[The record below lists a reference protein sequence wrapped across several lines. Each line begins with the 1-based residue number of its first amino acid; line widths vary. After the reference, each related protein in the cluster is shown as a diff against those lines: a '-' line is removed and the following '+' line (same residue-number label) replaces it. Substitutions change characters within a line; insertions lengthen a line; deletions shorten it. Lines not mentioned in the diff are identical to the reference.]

1 MITLKKATIKDII
14 LFIDTARKVDKK
26 EVLLS
31 SGLPIE
37 LQATKIL
44 EKEPLGIWSGKE
56 LLGIGGL
63 REDGSGGALGW
74 MLLTEKVDNHKI
86 EFLRWS
92 KSYVNTLLNHYK
104 QIYNYVYIFNFWHV
118 EYLKWLGARFINSNI
133 PNFVLFSLERR

>member
-26 EVLLS
+26 EVWLS

-63 REDGSGGALGW
+63 REDGNGGALGW
-74 MLLTEKVDNHKI
+74 MLLTEKVD
-86 EFLRWS
+86 
-92 KSYVNTLLNHYK
+92 
-104 QIYNYVYIFNFWHV
+104 NYVYIFNFWHV

>member
-26 EVLLS
+26 EVWLS

-63 REDGSGGALGW
+63 REDGNGGALGW
-74 MLLTEKVDNHKI
+74 MLLTEKV
-86 EFLRWS
+86 
-92 KSYVNTLLNHYK
+92 YK